1 MRRILLSLSL
11 FFSLHALCFDLAAL
25 SAQLQQQPVVQG
37 QFQQTRYLH
46 NLPQALHS
54 SGVFTLVQKQGLYW
68 ELQSPFALR
77 LRLDA
82 RGIAQQDAQEQ
93 WQISPQSG
101 QSRQIALFMALL
113 GGDTEELSRDF
124 ELQLSGTAQDWQLML
139 KPKSAVLQQIF
150 QHIQLQGDQFLR
162 QVEILETQGDRSL
175 IRFSD
180 IQNAEL
186 NPAAAPALPP

>member
-11 FFSLHALCFDLAAL
+11 FFSLHALGFDLAAL
-25 SAQLQQQPVVQG
+25 SAQLQQPVVQG

-54 SGVFTLVQKQGLYW
+54 SGVFALVQKQGLYW

-82 RGIAQQDAQEQ
+82 RGIAQQDAQGQ

-180 IQNAEL
+180 IHSAEL
-186 NPAAAPALPP
+186 NSDAAAALAP

>member
-11 FFSLHALCFDLAAL
+11 FFSLHALGFDLAAL

-82 RGIAQQDAQEQ
+82 RGIAQQDAQGQ

-150 QHIQLQGDQFLR
+150 QYIQLQGDQFLR

-186 NPAAAPALPP
+186 NPAAAAALTP

>member
-11 FFSLHALCFDLAAL
+11 FFSLHALGFDLAAL

-82 RGIAQQDAQEQ
+82 RGIAQQDAQRQ

-186 NPAAAPALPP
+186 NPAAAAALAC

>member
-11 FFSLHALCFDLAAL
+11 FFSLHVLGFDLAAL

-82 RGIAQQDAQEQ
+82 RGIAQQDAQGQ

-150 QHIQLQGDQFLR
+150 QYIQLQGDQFLR

-186 NPAAAPALPP
+186 NPAAAAALTP

>member
-11 FFSLHALCFDLAAL
+11 FFSLHALGFDLAAL

-82 RGIAQQDAQEQ
+82 RGIAQQDAQGQ

-124 ELQLSGTAQDWQLML
+124 ELQLSGIAQDWQLML

-150 QHIQLQGDQFLR
+150 QYIQLQGDQFLR

-186 NPAAAPALPP
+186 NPAAAAALTP

>member
-11 FFSLHALCFDLAAL
+11 FFSLHVLGFDLAAL

-82 RGIAQQDAQEQ
+82 RGIAQQDAQGQ

-186 NPAAAPALPP
+186 NPAAATALAP

>member
-11 FFSLHALCFDLAAL
+11 FFSLHALGFDLAAL

-77 LRLDA
+77 LRLDT
-82 RGIAQQDAQEQ
+82 RGIAQQDAQGQ

-186 NPAAAPALPP
+186 NPAAATALAP

>member
-11 FFSLHALCFDLAAL
+11 FFSLHALGFDLAAL

-186 NPAAAPALPP
+186 NPAAAAALAS

>member
-11 FFSLHALCFDLAAL
+11 FCSLHALGFDLAAL

-82 RGIAQQDAQEQ
+82 RGIAQQDAQGQ

-180 IQNAEL
+180 TQNAEL
-186 NPAAAPALPP
+186 NPAAAAALAP